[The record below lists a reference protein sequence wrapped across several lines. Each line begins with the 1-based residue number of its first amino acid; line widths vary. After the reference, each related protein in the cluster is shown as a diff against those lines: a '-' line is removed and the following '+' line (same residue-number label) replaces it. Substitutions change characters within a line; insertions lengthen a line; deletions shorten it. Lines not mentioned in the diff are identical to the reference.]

1 MMIRS
6 QCGRYLIQCKNII
19 MEQCQYSTSP
29 RFRIS
34 EITRNN
40 ARDCRDF
47 TLGYYTTSTQAIAVI
62 GYIQKGIEDEN
73 RLLIRNDGTVER
85 LNVESVYTMP
95 RDRGGFFE

>member
-1 MMIRS
+1 
-6 QCGRYLIQCKNII
+6 

-62 GYIQKGIEDEN
+62 SYIQKGIEEEN
-73 RLLIRNDGTVER
+73 RLLMKKDGTVER
-85 LNVESVYTMP
+85 LNFVSVYTMP
-95 RDRGGFFE
+95 IDRGEITENNK